1 MLLKRGDNNESVKQL
16 QTKLGL
22 EPIGNFGPKTEEAVK
37 AYQVKNGLT
46 PDGIVGNGTWNK
58 IMGITEAV
66 ASVAPAVVSTPT
78 PLANTTGLKLD
89 TLKGHIPDSVIAM
102 IPEVAAKFEI
112 NTPLRLAHFLA
123 QCGHE
128 SGGFRLT
135 QENLNYSAKG
145 LNGIFKKYFPTLDSA
160 VPYERKPEKIANKVY
175 GGRMGNGTEGS
186 GDGWK
191 FHGRGFIQLT
201 GKDNYTSFTKSIG
214 EDCVSNPDLVAS
226 KYALASAAWFFNK
239 NGLHKMA
246 DGGATDA
253 VVTSITKRVNGGTIG
268 LPDRIKHFKEYYH
281 LLA

>member
-16 QTKLGL
+16 QIKLGL
-22 EPIGNFGPKTEEAVK
+22 EPIGNFGPKTEDAVK
-37 AYQVKNGLT
+37 AYQLKNGLT

-58 IMGITEAV
+58 IMGITEEAATIV
-66 ASVAPAVVSTPT
+66 PAVVSTPT
-78 PLANTTGLKLD
+78 PITNTTGLKLD

-102 IPEVAAKFEI
+102 IPEVASKFEI

-128 SGGFRLT
+128 SGGFKLT

-145 LNGIFKKYFPTLDSA
+145 LNGIFKKYFPTLESA

-175 GGRMGNGTEGS
+175 GGRMGNGAEAS
-186 GDGWK
+186 GEGWK

-201 GKDNYTSFTKSIG
+201 GKENYTAFTKSIG

-246 DGGATDA
+246 DGGANDDT
-253 VVTSITKRVNGGTIG
+253 VTKITKRVNGGTIG
-268 LPDRIKHFKEYYH
+268 LPDRIKHFNEYYK

>member
-1 MLLKRGDNNESVKQL
+1 MLLKRGDNNEQVKQL
-16 QTKLGL
+16 QIKLGL

-37 AYQVKNGLT
+37 AYQSKNGLT
-46 PDGIVGNGTWNK
+46 ADGIVGDGTWNK
-58 IMGITEAV
+58 IMGT
-66 ASVAPAVVSTPT
+66 APAAAPT
-78 PLANTTGLKLD
+78 PVPVATATPVANTTGLKLD
-89 TLKGHIPDSVIAM
+89 TLKGHVPDSVIAM
-102 IPEVAAKFEI
+102 IPEVASKFEI

-128 SGGFRLT
+128 SGGFKLT

-145 LNGIFKKYFPTLDSA
+145 LNGIFKKYFPTEASA
-160 VPYERKPEKIANKVY
+160 ESYARNPQKIANKVY
-175 GGRMGNGTEGS
+175 GGRMGNGLEAS

-191 FHGRGFIQLT
+191 YHGRGFIQLT
-201 GKDNYTSFTKSIG
+201 GKDNYTAFTKSIG
-214 EDCVSNPDLVAS
+214 EDCVNNPDLVAS

-246 DGGATDA
+246 DGGASDA

-268 LPDRIKHFKEYYH
+268 LPDRIKHFKEFYS